1 MLRLFAEQ
9 LDFFH
14 IGSNDSGDGLRICC
28 LPGGKV
34 QTALGDMLADF
45 QKHEGDSSVP
55 ASSPR
60 RSLPCS
66 EQPLMYIVKAGC
78 AVPLMTLTVP
88 RKPSSPIWWVP
99 QLEGQPEI

>member
-1 MLRLFAEQ
+1 MGKPVFAVLQGNKRRKSVACATDFFVLRLFAEQ

-45 QKHEGDSSVP
+45 QKHEGDIFG
-55 ASSPR
+55 
-60 RSLPCS
+60 
-66 EQPLMYIVKAGC
+66 EQC
-78 AVPLMTLTVP
+78 ACFF
-88 RKPSSPIWWVP
+88 S
-99 QLEGQPEI
+99 